1 MCIFQHR
8 DETSSRDPSPVASTT
23 EPIALVPARMNYPL
37 GYPGYRG
44 EMDTQDFRCCLILI
58 LEIFKDSSFHIWSS

>member
-44 EMDTQDFRCCLILI
+44 EIGYARFQMLPHPYIRDL
-58 LEIFKDSSFHIWSS
+58 